1 LPIQPWARRPSVTL
15 DGELAVHAEQL
26 LRELRQRR
34 SAGRAPTPVWEQ
46 LARLEVGIL
55 VAGYVVLGLWLLVGG
70 PPIEGRALQMV
81 GERGPAATGLAA
93 AMVTGLSLG
102 AGLRGAPWVFSRADV
117 HHVLLAPVERLD
129 VFLSAAVRQLGRN
142 CGAGATLGSVAG
154 VLTASRLP
162 GGLGAW
168 VVSGALAG
176 VLVGLL
182 ATAPALIISGRG
194 TASRRVNLAWLAV
207 VGMAVADLAAG
218 THVFPPSWIGLVALW
233 PLAPSPLALAAF
245 PLVAVVVAVGLGSA
259 GGTPLE
265 LVDRRA
271 GLVSELRFA
280 AALRDVRGVTRT
292 WRSLAQETPRSR
304 PWLRFRP
311 SLDARRAVW
320 RRHWRSLD
328 RWPGGRLVRVAAL
341 ALGIAGALALAWLGA
356 SYFLVVAA
364 LLAYLV
370 GLEVLEPWWESVE
383 RPDLTDSLPIGRAGL
398 LFRHGLAALVAG
410 LVAGLV
416 ALAAVAA
423 MRPPPRLI
431 AAAGVLLVCAALSTV
446 CGAVVRSRGDVAWE
460 ELPQNDAFGST
471 GYLIVMHLVAAP
483 SVVLAG
489 LVPVLIVRDVAR
501 AGGDPLAAAAAA
513 GPIAAGVAVLLL
525 LLFRVLE
532 FAFRVEQ

>member
-1 LPIQPWARRPSVTL
+1 
-15 DGELAVHAEQL
+15 LAVHAEQL

-34 SAGRAPTPVWEQ
+34 SFGRTATPVWEQ

-55 VAGYVVLGLWLLVGG
+55 VAGYVVFGLWLLVGG
-70 PPIEGRALQMV
+70 PPIGGPALQAV
-81 GERGPAATGLAA
+81 GERGPAAAGLAA

-117 HHVLLAPVERLD
+117 HHVLLAPVERVD
-129 VFLSAAVRQLGRN
+129 VLLSAAVRQLARN
-142 CGAGATLGSVAG
+142 CGAGAALGAVAG
-154 VLTASRLP
+154 VLTGSRLP

-168 VVSGALAG
+168 VVSGTMAG

-182 ATAPALIISGRG
+182 ATAPALIVSGRG
-194 TASRRVNLAWLAV
+194 IASRWVNLAWLAV
-207 VGMAVADLAAG
+207 VAMAVADLAAG
-218 THVFPPSWIGLVALW
+218 THVSPPSWIGLVALW
-233 PLAPSPLALAAF
+233 PLAPSSLALAAF
-245 PLVAVVVAVGLGSA
+245 PLVAVVVAIGLGSA

-304 PWLRFRP
+304 PWLRFP
-311 SLDARRAVW
+311 ASGGVQLAVW

-328 RWPGGRLVRVAAL
+328 RWPGGRLVRVAVL
-341 ALGIAGALALAWLGA
+341 ALGVAGALALVWLGA

-370 GLEVLEPWWESVE
+370 GLEVLEPWWETVE

-398 LFRHGLAALVAG
+398 LFRHLLAALVAV
-410 LVAGLV
+410 LVVGLV

-423 MRPPPRLI
+423 MQPSPRLI
-431 AAAGVLLVCAALSTV
+431 AAAGVLLICAALSTV
-446 CGAVVRSRGDVAWE
+446 CGAVVRSRDDVAWE

-483 SVVLAG
+483 SIVLAG
-489 LVPVLIVRDVAR
+489 LVPVLIVRDVGR
-501 AGGDPLAAAAAA
+501 AGGDPLAAAGAA
-513 GPIAAGVAVLLL
+513 GPIAAAVAVLLL
-525 LLFRVLE
+525 LVFRVLE

>member
-1 LPIQPWARRPSVTL
+1 
-15 DGELAVHAEQL
+15 LAVNAEQL

-34 SAGRAPTPVWEQ
+34 SSGRASTPAWEQ
-46 LARLEVGIL
+46 LARLEVGVL
-55 VAGYVVLGLWLLVGG
+55 VAGYVVFGLWLLVGG
-70 PPIEGRALQMV
+70 PPIGGRGLQAV
-81 GERGPAATGLAA
+81 GERGPAATGLAV
-93 AMVTGLSLG
+93 AMVAGLSLG

-117 HHVLLAPVERLD
+117 HHVLMAPVERVEVL
-129 VFLSAAVRQLGRN
+129 VSAALRQLVRS
-142 CGAGATLGSVAG
+142 CGAGATLGAVAG
-154 VLTASRLP
+154 VLTSARLP

-168 VVSGALAG
+168 VVSGALTG
-176 VLVGLL
+176 VLLGLF
-182 ATAPALIISGRG
+182 ATAPALIVSGRG
-194 TASRRVNLAWLAV
+194 IASRLVNLAWLALV
-207 VGMAVADLAAG
+207 AMAVADLVAG
-218 THVFPPSWIGLVALW
+218 THLFPPSWIGLVALW
-233 PLAPSPLALAAF
+233 PLAPSALALAAF
-245 PLVAVVVAVGLGSA
+245 PLAAVVVAAGLASA

-271 GLVSELRFA
+271 GLASELRFA

-304 PWLRFRP
+304 PWWRFATSGGVR
-311 SLDARRAVW
+311 LVVW

-341 ALGIAGALALAWLGA
+341 ALGVAGALALAWLGA

-364 LLAYLV
+364 VLAYLV
-370 GLEVLEPWWESVE
+370 GLEVLEPWWEAVE

-398 LFRHGLAALVAG
+398 LVRHLLAALVAV
-410 LVAGLV
+410 LIAGLL

-423 MRPPPRLI
+423 MQPSPRLV

-471 GYLIVMHLVAAP
+471 GYLILMHVVAAP

-489 LVPVLIVRDVAR
+489 LVPVLVVRNAVR

-513 GPIAAGVAVLLL
+513 APIAAAVAVLLL
-525 LLFRVLE
+525 LLLRVLE